1 VVDFQIGSREKSLTM
16 LKLFVI
22 GRPTIYVIIKEV
34 VGAFNRF
41 FRGMIVLLI
50 ETKLQITMDEF
61 EKWFDLPKVH
71 KAIDGVTL

>member
-1 VVDFQIGSREKSLTM
+1 MVDFQIGSREKSLTM